1 LQLFSEVLVITLSTS
16 EKTMSGLLL
25 ILLTVAVILLVAW
38 GGFWLVD
45 RVGLPHPI
53 NMIAKA
59 VIAIIALWALLER
72 TGMLNG
78 LG

>member
-1 LQLFSEVLVITLSTS
+1 
-16 EKTMSGLLL
+16 MSGLLL